1 MRKREVLLAHFLVG
15 LYFAIQL
22 LAFVLPRSWRCVVGN
37 YCCTYVLRLMVMQ
50 HDITRTCFVR
60 RIDTCRLSSTTPTW
74 RPWYVMNTDLV
85 PGRHLIL
92 VIFSGGGRLMLYI
105 MEQDLAVGNAGE

>member
-1 MRKREVLLAHFLVG
+1 
-15 LYFAIQL
+15 
-22 LAFVLPRSWRCVVGN
+22 
-37 YCCTYVLRLMVMQ
+37 
-50 HDITRTCFVR
+50 
-60 RIDTCRLSSTTPTW
+60 
-74 RPWYVMNTDLV
+74 MNTDLV